1 MSLIPQQSRTFKD
14 RAFGVACV
22 VLGGM
27 AFILLL
33 MVGISFS
40 LAKRTITVEKVVQ
53 VPVPVP
59 GQGNERAGQTTEPA
73 VGSED
78 VTDTQPRPIDVSDD
92 TGEQPRTVEE
102 MLRESDMADPAMDQ
116 PYQPE
121 TSFTGDEQFPPGQ
134 ANTQSADDVM
144 PAMTVEV
151 ANLVK
156 AARYA
161 QIEGDMRL
169 AVLKLEQAMRLEPEN
184 PVVLYYYGLTY
195 EWLRNADKSREFFLK
210 VYMQREK
217 AGKYFVRAARHLQS
231 GFSSPADVRGDM
243 AFGPISEY
251 KDPDCATGERIKLIV
266 PILMKDGLNVRPED
280 LHIRIQFFDKVNSKK
295 VEMTRAPQ
303 PTISWATDPV
313 DWSDGEEIMEIT
325 YYMPP
330 LTEEELIAFGSLKYY
345 GYTAKLYYKGEPM
358 DCHASP
364 PVLFLLEQMKH
375 KYPSSMPEFYEG
387 DDSLLPPVEAVPV
400 SDTYEEGLL
409 P

>member
-1 MSLIPQQSRTFKD
+1 MSNTHQQSTNGKD

-22 VLGGM
+22 ALSGM

-33 MVGISFS
+33 LVGISFS
-40 LAKRTITVEKVVQ
+40 LATRTITIEKTVQAPPPTPTPDKESAEQAPPVE
-53 VPVPVP
+53 
-59 GQGNERAGQTTEPA
+59 
-73 VGSED
+73 
-78 VTDTQPRPIDVSDD
+78 VTDAPIETNDPTVK
-92 TGEQPRTVEE
+92 PRTVEE
-102 MLRESDMADPAMDQ
+102 MLRDADMADPALDQ
-116 PYQPE
+116 TYSAAPNLTAGNQNGAGMNKP
-121 TSFTGDEQFPPGQ
+121 TSP
-134 ANTQSADDVM
+134 DDVM
-144 PAMTVEV
+144 PAMTPEV
-151 ANLVK
+151 AELVK

-161 QIEGDMRL
+161 QIEGDMRM

-184 PVVLYYYGLTY
+184 PVTLYYYGLTY

-217 AGKYFVRAARHLQS
+217 AGKYFARAARHLQS
-231 GFSSPADVRGDM
+231 GFSSPADMRGDM
-243 AFGPISEY
+243 SFGPISEY
-251 KDPDCATGERIKLIV
+251 REPDCATGERIKLTV

-280 LHIRIQFFDKVNSKK
+280 LHIRIQFFDKVNGKK

-303 PTISWATDPV
+303 PAISWVTEPV

-364 PVLFLLEQMKH
+364 PVLFLLEQMKP
-375 KYPSSMPEFYEG
+375 KSPGGLPEFYEG
-387 DDSLLPPVEAVPV
+387 DDTLLPPVEAEPV
-400 SDTYEEGLL
+400 SETYENGLL